1 MASNPNPVDVHVG
14 KRLRQRRTFLGMTQE
29 QLGKAL
35 GITFQQVQKYER
47 GTNRVG
53 ASRLYDISQVLDV
66 APQFFFDEMDD
77 DTSQAGGFGEK
88 GQAPFASDGIMDRE
102 IMDLVRA
109 FRRVSN
115 PTVRQRMVDLIRTI
129 GRED

>member
-66 APQFFFDEMDD
+66 TPQFFFDEMEDD
-77 DTSQAGGFGEK
+77 AEKDGGFGEK

-129 GRED
+129 GRQD